1 MNTLVPI
8 LIAMSFLI
16 FLVILPIYLGNRA
29 AKKAKEKQRE
39 EERKRIEA
47 LNSPERL
54 ARRQEMLQR
63 NKLSY
68 GDPIRVTQ
76 GYHKSDIAVT
86 TDRLNTVLSRLPEVV
101 AKRKEEQERHN
112 AEMEMLLKEQ
122 NIRLQQMHATQV
134 FDWVTRDND

>member
-8 LIAMSFLI
+8 LIAMSSLI
-16 FLVILPIYLGNRA
+16 FLVILPIYIEKRA

-47 LNSPERL
+47 QNSPERL
-54 ARRQEMLQR
+54 VRRQEMLQR

-68 GDPIRVTQ
+68 GDPIRVSP
-76 GYHKSDIAVT
+76 GYHKSDIAVI
-86 TDRLNTVLSRLPEVV
+86 TDRLNTVLSRLPEEV
-101 AKRKEEQERHN
+101 ARRKEEQERHN